1 MGTRGR
7 WPAPWSPSS
16 PHLFSWCLHPTVKDL
31 GRRLDL
37 SRTLVLLRPHPWI
50 RNEERQFYIPVSQM
64 ESLKTNQCFK
74 NRTKPNRA
82 RLGHTAVFHRF
93 CFHYPT
99 VVREGLAWTIFMT
112 LILEKKNSPPLE
124 KKNLILWKL
133 CLRHN
138 FSEVNT
144 NETDTPLTH
153 STRSN
158 SILYPVPIPAHSPFS
173 ALRRHGL

>member
-1 MGTRGR
+1 MYGHKYIRYILEEESSFFPKPIGYTRKVASSLV
-7 WPAPWSPSS
+7 PPS

-124 KKNLILWKL
+124 KKKSNP
-133 CLRHN
+133 
-138 FSEVNT
+138 V
-144 NETDTPLTH
+144 ETLP
-153 STRSN
+153 
-158 SILYPVPIPAHSPFS
+158 
-173 ALRRHGL
+173 